1 MKRIFTALFGAAIVT
16 IATAGAGLSA
26 GTGKPDSEHKFEKAV
41 GYYTQ
46 CKQAS
51 RKEFEDIKP
60 YLRAFTDSEI
70 LGETVNDPEK
80 FFKLM
85 EILNDPRTIHVM
97 MNCATEPVMWDTW
110 MRGLTNYP
118 KLMSAMVKMMN
129 PQGMMKWMMA
139 PMNPKIWRSMLSHMD
154 PARYARWTTAMTN
167 ADFYKPLTDFYKPE
181 WYEPRLAWLADPK
194 SYDPLVQAL
203 QIPGLA
209 TTAPDKDKTAAE

>member
-16 IATAGAGLSA
+16 IATTGAGLSA

>member
-16 IATAGAGLSA
+16 LATAGAGLA
-26 GTGKPDSEHKFEKAV
+26 AETGKPDAEHKFEKAV

-51 RKEFEDIKP
+51 RKEFEEIKP

-80 FFKLM
+80 FFRLM

-110 MRGLTNYP
+110 MRGLTDYP

-139 PMNPKIWRSMLSHMD
+139 PMNPRIWRSMLTHMD
-154 PARYARWTTAMTN
+154 PARYARWTTAMAN

-194 SYDPLVQAL
+194 SYDPLLQAL

-209 TTAPDKDKTAAE
+209 TTTPDRNKTAAE